1 MNLPHAARIAT
12 RIRDV
17 IERHPRFDE
26 AGPAFADEVD
36 EALAPIEQALLGAAR
51 ADENPPREEAVALAG
66 AVAERARALVEVLER
81 YDVRS
86 DRLGQ
91 CVRNFFECL
100 EMGEEGAAIS
110 LRAGESPDSAQRPR

>member
-17 IERHPRFDE
+17 IERHPRFEDI
-26 AGPAFADEVD
+26 GPEFVD
-36 EALAPIEQALLGAAR
+36 ELDEWLTPIEQALVEIGLAN
-51 ADENPPREEAVALAG
+51 ENPPAERSRELAG
-66 AVAERARALVEVLER
+66 ELAEQARGLVAMLER
-81 YDVRS
+81 FDVKS

-100 EMGEEGAAIS
+100 ELGEEGAAIG
-110 LRAGESPDSAQRPR
+110 LRAGENPDSAQRPR